1 MTKQVS
7 NWMLAAALALGFGAT
22 PALANQAG
30 QGMGQQGTP
39 VGSTSQLQHGSGT
52 ITSIDKSSRMV
63 GIKTEE
69 GENIS
74 VEVPSDVK
82 AFDKLKKGDK
92 VDVDYYQSLAVS
104 MLPPG
109 TKPSASEKTM
119 RSRNAAAQSG
129 MAGREVNV
137 SAEVVSVDPAANKVT
152 FKGPRGQLK
161 TITVEDPQMQAKLPN
176 LKPGQV
182 VQFTYTEALA
192 AAIRPASK

>member
-1 MTKQVS
+1 
-7 NWMLAAALALGFGAT
+7 MLAAALALGFGAT

-30 QGMGQQGTP
+30 SMGQGAQGMGTP
-39 VGSTSQLQHGSGT
+39 VGSTSQLQHTTGT

-63 GIKTEE
+63 GLKTDE
-69 GENIS
+69 GENVS

-92 VDVDYYQSLAVS
+92 VDLDYYQSLAVS

-119 RSRNAAAQSG
+119 RSRNAAAASG
-129 MAGREVNV
+129 MQGREVNV

>member
-22 PALANQAG
+22 PALANQSAG
-30 QGMGQQGTP
+30 GAPQGTEM
-39 VGSTSQLQHGSGT
+39 GSKSELQHTTGT

-63 GIKTEE
+63 GLKTDD
-69 GENIS
+69 GENVS

-92 VDVDYYQSLAVS
+92 VDIDYYQSLAVS

-109 TKPSASEKTM
+109 TKPSASERTM

-129 MAGREVNV
+129 MQGREVQV

-152 FKGPRGQLK
+152 FKGPRGQMK
-161 TITVEDPQMQAKLPN
+161 TIQVQDPAMQAKLPS

-182 VQFTYTEALA
+182 VQFTYTEATA